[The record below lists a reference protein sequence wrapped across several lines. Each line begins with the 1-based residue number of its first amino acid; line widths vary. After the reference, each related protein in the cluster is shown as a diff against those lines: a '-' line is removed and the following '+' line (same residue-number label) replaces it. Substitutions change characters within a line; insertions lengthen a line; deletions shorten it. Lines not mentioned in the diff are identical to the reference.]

1 MASKTIYDDLVKRV
15 QQIFHLPPNE
25 TKSLTNH
32 NIQSDSIDFYN
43 NNPFEY
49 NPQQQKVLD
58 NNRSE
63 LDKKYQPYASSSS
76 HVNLNGLNA
85 SEPFMAN
92 EYNANYAINQPS
104 DYGCNQA
111 QGVINQNP
119 SNDRSKL
126 SNEMSDSDVNSMKS
140 IKVTVGI
147 DEDLKMI
154 LEMDPSI
161 VDLGGTPTFGDVD
174 DRNFSRLPPLTGGPS
189 FKTATPTSRT
199 QLKQQ
204 LQREQLQELER
215 QDLER
220 RETEKK
226 LKNQSNP
233 QSSNV
238 LKVPLQ
244 SIGVD
249 VPPQVLQVRTV
260 LENPTRYHVIQK
272 QKTQVRQY
280 LSESFQQNEWEN
292 GSQNCGKDQM
302 DYTLG
307 SNSNTPSD
315 NASYVGGSHM
325 RPNMPPPPYGAKMQ
339 MQSHPSSK
347 PKSHSMQSMQQSSA
361 GSSGYHHNQTQH
373 SNRSLESANNGSSGM
388 STFFQNRYGCGINAS
403 PESAMSPSISSVAT
417 STSEAEDLLDDILS
431 FENGSLA
438 DSLKLDQSYS
448 SDLSIKQEPSAMSD
462 AEIHAI
468 AKDRQ
473 KKDNHNM
480 IERRRRF
487 NINDR
492 IKELGTLLPKNNDP
506 YYEVVRDVRPNKGTI
521 LKSSVDYIKC
531 LKHEVNRL
539 KQTENRQKQIEN
551 QNRRLMLRIQ
561 ELEMQAKSHGLPVTD
576 LNNSNN
582 NYGSMLANSF
592 LNKASSPIRN
602 SSSNC
607 DISVG
612 KIPDILSEAAALSIS
627 QMEDLMEDEHPVH
640 GDPMLSHN
648 LLISPHSPNS
658 MQHNELIYADVSAC
672 ILPRLSDSDSL
683 ISDIDMH

>member
-1 MASKTIYDDLVKRV
+1 M
-15 QQIFHLPPNE
+15 IF
-25 TKSLTNH
+25 
-32 NIQSDSIDFYN
+32 I
-43 NNPFEY
+43 
-49 NPQQQKVLD
+49 
-58 NNRSE
+58 
-63 LDKKYQPYASSSS
+63 
-76 HVNLNGLNA
+76 
-85 SEPFMAN
+85 MAN
-92 EYNANYAINQPS
+92 ESGIDLNFDFS
-104 DYGCNQA
+104 DLY
-111 QGVINQNP
+111 
-119 SNDRSKL
+119 DLYDFDDDDKL
-126 SNEMSDSDVNSMKS
+126 STVLDKS
-140 IKVTVGI
+140 HDAAMFYELKSKIPVP
-147 DEDLKMI
+147 DEI
-154 LEMDPSI
+154 I
-161 VDLGGTPTFGDVD
+161 VDLGGTPTVDVD
-174 DRNFSRLPPLTGGPS
+174 DRNFFPLPPITGGPT

-215 QDLER
+215 QDYER
-220 RETEKK
+220 REAEKK
-226 LKNQSNP
+226 LKNQSNQ

-280 LSESFQQNEWEN
+280 LSESFQQSEWEN
-292 GSQNCGKDQM
+292 GSQNCSKDQM

-307 SNSNTPSD
+307 SNPNTPSD
-315 NASYVGGSHM
+315 ISSFVGGNPM
-325 RPNMPPPPYGAKMQ
+325 RSKMPPPPYGAKLQ
-339 MQSHPSSK
+339 MQSQPSSK
-347 PKSHSMQSMQQSSA
+347 PKSHSLQSMQQSS
-361 GSSGYHHNQTQH
+361 GSNGYHQSQSQH
-373 SNRSLESANNGSSGM
+373 SNRSLENVNNNSSGI
-388 STFFQNRYGCGINAS
+388 STYFQNRYTCGINAS

-417 STSEAEDLLDDILS
+417 STSEAEDLLEDILS

-521 LKSSVDYIKC
+521 LKSS
-531 LKHEVNRL
+531 
-539 KQTENRQKQIEN
+539 
-551 QNRRLMLRIQ
+551 

-592 LNKASSPIRN
+592 LNKSSSPIRN
-602 SSSNC
+602 SSSNG
-607 DISVG
+607 DIS
-612 KIPDILSEAAALSIS
+612 IPDILSEAAALNIS

-658 MQHNELIYADVSAC
+658 MQHSESLIYADVSAC

-683 ISDIDMH
+683 INDIDMH